1 MSVFVDAGSKAHL
14 ASNFQVISTATKPAG
29 KRFWF
34 GVSVG
39 LARVF
44 TTKTGWRGLG
54 WLAESKIGPKS
65 TSKTQKAGRNAAF
78 EQVFQIF
85 TRLAIF
91 SCARLM
97 QARNPKMKVEANIIR
112 L

>member
-14 ASNFQVISTATKPAG
+14 ASNFQVISMAMKPAG

-65 TSKTQKAGRNAAF
+65 TSSKKAGRNAAF
-78 EQVFQIF
+78 EQVFQIL

-91 SCARLM
+91 SCARLL